1 MTKSKGF
8 LPTAVL
14 AAAVLS
20 GCAGQRI
27 VPMQDA
33 AASRI
38 KSTDVIVV
46 LPQQE
51 IKTEIT
57 QSNVAQATGGGLIP
71 ALIDLAV
78 NKSRADDAE
87 TTVVGVRNALL
98 DYDFSKQILTN
109 IEQQLRQL
117 AWINLQAV
125 RLETTSADDK
135 INDAV
140 ARSTANA
147 VLVVRTSYSVT
158 ADFLRIKVTALVTGH
173 PKTDELV
180 AVAKQARPDI
190 DPPLLYRNTF
200 IVSNGAGGPFA
211 NRDAAAKAW
220 ADDNGKKAREALDQG
235 AADLAERLA
244 TDLERA
250 RARARAA
257 EAAATAPGAPAPAAP
272 ATESSG
278 R

>member
-87 TTVVGVRNALL
+87 ASVVVIRNALL
-98 DYDFSKQILTN
+98 DYDFSKQLLTS

-117 AWINLQAV
+117 PWINLQAV
-125 RLETTSADDK
+125 RLETTSGDDK
-135 INDAV
+135 ISDAV

-147 VLVVRTSYSVT
+147 VLVIRTSYSLSPNFSLIKIT
-158 ADFLRIKVTALVTGH
+158 AVVTGH
-173 PKTDELV
+173 PKTEELV
-180 AVAKQARPDI
+180 AVARQARPDI
-190 DPPLLYRNTF
+190 DPPLLYRKAFFVT
-200 IVSNGAGGPFA
+200 NGAGGPFA
-211 NRDAAAKAW
+211 NREAAAKAW
-220 ADDNGKKAREALDQG
+220 ADNNGKIAREALDKG
-235 AADLAERLA
+235 AVNL
-244 TDLERA
+244 
-250 RARARAA
+250 
-257 EAAATAPGAPAPAAP
+257 
-272 ATESSG
+272 
-278 R
+278 